1 MRILNVAEL
10 HLQAAPF
17 VAGTLPETMISS
29 SVPPVLAPALEQ
41 APMAQQNKLA
51 DWVDSILFYGILG
64 IGLLIPVLAALISFV
79 QR

>member
-1 MRILNVAEL
+1 MAEL

-29 SVPPVLAPALEQ
+29 SVPPGLAPILEQ
-41 APMAQQNKLA
+41 TSMPQHSRLA

-64 IGLLIPVLAALISFV
+64 IGLLIPVLAAVISPLL
-79 QR
+79 Q